1 MATETTPTETD
12 KPATSGSSMLV
23 RNLILV
29 AILAVFAFSIYYLTR
44 PKDTPFTRAVRQIQ
58 QNKAASAIPVL
69 EAMIREHPDNAEAY
83 PWLAQAY
90 LATQRY
96 AEGRTA
102 LDTSLRL
109 KLPAK
114 HLFPV
119 VQSYAEFYIQRGD
132 FDEAEKLYLSSN
144 RMGQPKYFDKERARM
159 YLAWADSEI
168 TKGMF
173 KDAIHHLQLADSMA
187 GGLEESLRST
197 IPHKLASCYRR
208 LAAICEVEE
217 NNDKEAIKLLEKSLS
232 VSDEPLTRM
241 ALAAIYSRLGK
252 AQKAIENYEAVSQ
265 EDPNNLEVRHHLIE
279 LLLERQDFEKAQDAL
294 AALTDRERSVENFEL
309 LADLSLKTGNYAGAV
324 RALEEASSLRATPET
339 LEKLRDTLLSWH
351 DLLLSEKKDQEAIS
365 VKGHAERVS
374 EQLALIAPEE
384 DKEDGKQKRWDPKSS
399 PVAIVFSRTWLEK
412 GSLTPEGKI
421 KIRNITGKPISDLSL
436 TAVFY
441 DNTSRRRNGK
451 IELPVASASRPFPP
465 GEDKWLYFS
474 SPHTVRSDH
483 QLAVLILW
491 KGRFLKEFPVVKRNR

>member
-1 MATETTPTETD
+1 MATETTSAETD
-12 KPATSGSSMLV
+12 KPATSGGSMLV

-29 AILAVFAFSIYYLTR
+29 AILSLFAFSIYFLTR

-69 EAMIREHPDNAEAY
+69 EAMIREHPDNSEAY

-119 VQSYAEFYIQRGD
+119 VESYAEFYIQRGD

-144 RMGQPKYFDKERARM
+144 RMGQPKYFDKERGKM
-159 YLAWADSEI
+159 YLAWADSEVSR
-168 TKGMF
+168 GMF
-173 KDAIHHLQLADSMA
+173 KDAIHHLQLADSLA
-187 GGLEESLRST
+187 DGLEDNLRST

-208 LAAICEVEE
+208 LAAISEVEE
-217 NNDKEAIKLLEKSLS
+217 NDDKEAIKLLEKSLS

-241 ALAAIYSRLGK
+241 ALAAIYTRLGK
-252 AQKAIENYEAVSQ
+252 TQKAIENYEAVSQ

-279 LLLERQDFEKAQDAL
+279 LLLEKQDFEKAQDAL
-294 AALTDRERSVENFEL
+294 AELTDRERSVENFEL
-309 LADLSLKTGNYAGAV
+309 LADLNLKTGNYAGAV
-324 RALEEASSLRATPET
+324 RALEEASSLRATPEI
-339 LEKLRDTLLSWH
+339 LKKLRDTLLSWH
-351 DLLLSEKKDQEAIS
+351 DLLLSEKKIQEATS

-374 EQLALIAPEE
+374 EQLALLAPEE
-384 DKEDGKQKRWDPKSS
+384 DKEDKAKSWDPKSS

-421 KIRNITGKPISDLSL
+421 KIRNVSGEPIKDLSL

-451 IELPVASASRPFPP
+451 IELPVASGARPFPP

-491 KGRFLKEFPVVKRNR
+491 NGHFLKEFPVVKRSR